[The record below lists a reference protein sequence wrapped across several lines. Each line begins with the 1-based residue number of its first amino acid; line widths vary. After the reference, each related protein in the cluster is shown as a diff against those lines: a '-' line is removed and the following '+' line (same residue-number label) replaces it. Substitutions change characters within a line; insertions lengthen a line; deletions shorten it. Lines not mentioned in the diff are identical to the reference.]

1 MSITKSLAL
10 RAPAI
15 NPKSALWNL
24 GFRPFFLGA
33 AIFAVISMALWT
45 GVYIHHWPL
54 PIQKITM
61 FQWHAHEMIYG
72 FAMAVIAGFL
82 LTAVKNWTGVQT
94 LHGAGLMGLFA
105 LWAVPRVLFLFG
117 TPLLAIAGFFDVV
130 FMVGL
135 IAAIFHPIYQ
145 VKQWKQAG
153 ILVILALLL
162 LGNLLFYLG
171 TAGIVENGV
180 WISSRAG
187 LFLIIGL
194 ILFMGRRVIPFFIEV
209 GVGYPIK
216 VKNSAR
222 LDQAIIGLYSLFL
235 IAEVGI
241 GNEWLVAVLALALLI
256 ANSIRLAGWYTPGIW
271 KKPLLWSLFIAFAAI
286 NLGFLLMVLTPLLKL
301 SPLMVLHAFSV
312 GGIGVIILSMMARVT
327 LGHTGR
333 NVQQPPKTV
342 PIALLI
348 LLAGAVFR
356 VIVPLLTSHYYLMWV
371 AISQLLW
378 IAAFLLF
385 LISYLPMLIKPRVD
399 GQFG

>member
-1 MSITKSLAL
+1 
-10 RAPAI
+10 
-15 NPKSALWNL
+15 
-24 GFRPFFLGA
+24 
-33 AIFAVISMALWT
+33 MALWM

-54 PIQKITM
+54 PMQTVTI

-72 FAMAVIAGFL
+72 FALAVIAGFL

-105 LWAVPRVLFLFG
+105 LWAIPRVLFLFG
-117 TPLLAIAGFFDVV
+117 TPLLAIAGFFDLL

-135 IAAIFHPIYQ
+135 IAAIFHPINK

-153 ILVILALLL
+153 IMAILTFLL

-171 TAGIVENGV
+171 AAGIVTNGV
-180 WISSRAG
+180 FISSRVG

-216 VKNSAR
+216 LKNSAR
-222 LDQAIIGLYSLFL
+222 LDQAIIVLYSLFL

-241 GNEWLVAVLALALLI
+241 RNEWLVAPLALALLL

-271 KKPLLWSLFIAFAAI
+271 QKPLLWSLFIAFAAI
-286 NLGFLLMVLTPLLKL
+286 NFGFLLMALTPVLKL
-301 SPLMVLHAFSV
+301 SPLVVLHAFSV
-312 GGIGVIILSMMARVT
+312 GGIGVITLSMMARVT

-342 PIALLI
+342 AIALFI

-356 VIVPLLTSHYYLMWV
+356 VIVPLLVSEPYRMWV

-378 IAAFLLF
+378 IIAFLIF
-385 LISYLPMLIKPRVD
+385 LISYLPMLIKPRAD